1 MQITAKYA
9 STCPKCGAAI
19 VLGSQ
24 VEWERDKKAV
34 HVTCPERARPS
45 ISVRLIQGGAAPST
59 GMDSKP
65 APLFP
70 VANVADRAPEE
81 NVKLLESVAHVVEV
95 KGVYALVHASPMGVA
110 RIAQELALPVFQ
122 SKRGG
127 EYYAV
132 RIAKGA
138 NLGLVPPPV
147 ARSADILGQPD
158 GPEPERGS
166 QAALEP
172 GVVRME
178 IKGQNYVVRETRV
191 KRTNIDVRRFEVRKD
206 SGDVITEPYVV
217 SLQDAEAR
225 SSACSC
231 PDWIYRRRVCKHQA
245 AIIAHF
251 VKRRQETLPLQVAN

>member
-9 STCPKCGAAI
+9 STCPDCGGAI
-19 VLGSQ
+19 ALGSE
-24 VEWERDKKAV
+24 VEWERGEKAR
-34 HVTCPERARPS
+34 HVKCPERS
-45 ISVRLIQGGAAPST
+45 GLRLIQNQGGPSRS
-59 GMDSKP
+59 MDSKP
-65 APLFP
+65 SPIFP
-70 VANVADRAPEE
+70 VSAPSSRSAEE
-81 NVKLLESVAHVVEV
+81 NVKAIEAFAHVVEV
-95 KGVYALVHASPMGVA
+95 KAPYALIHASPTGVA
-110 RIAQELALPVFQ
+110 RVAELGLEVFH

-147 ARSADILGQPD
+147 ARSADILGRPD
-158 GPEPERGS
+158 CPVPAR

-217 SLQDAEAR
+217 SLQDAEAH